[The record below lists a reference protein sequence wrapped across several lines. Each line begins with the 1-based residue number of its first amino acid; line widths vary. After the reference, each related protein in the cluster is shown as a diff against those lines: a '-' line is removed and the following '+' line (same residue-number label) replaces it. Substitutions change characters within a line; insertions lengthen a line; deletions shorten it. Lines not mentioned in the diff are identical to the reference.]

1 MLLNQFKVVRSIPLA
16 AFSANPLSMCDMTSL
31 SAALNQA
38 LHSPQPADL
47 VALQEA
53 LLLQETTAS
62 ADQATVER
70 GLEVAGEFY
79 AYLSQ
84 VQSAL
89 TARQFS
95 ELASWLDI
103 GAVGAVAF
111 EHIVTTHGGS
121 LAELATAAL
130 SETLMVLAS
139 RQYVKAWDVE
149 SRVVHDHAAWYL
161 RQALWRLSQERQ
173 AQLSPEARLA
183 ALRQILAPVADPAV
197 PAAGKL
203 LLLGRLFQV
212 LLLVIVGPLAA
223 AEA

>member
-1 MLLNQFKVVRSIPLA
+1 M
-16 AFSANPLSMCDMTSL
+16 FSLGD
-31 SAALNQA
+31 ALYRA

-47 VALQEA
+47 ITLQEA
-53 LLLQETTAS
+53 LLLYETGTGAS
-62 ADQATVER
+62 QAAVEG
-70 GLEVAGEFY
+70 GLEVTGEFY

-111 EHIVTTHGGS
+111 EHILTTQRGS

-149 SRVVHDHAAWYL
+149 SRVVHDRASWYL

-173 AQLSPEARLA
+173 PQVEPEARLA
-183 ALRQILAPVADPAV
+183 ALRQVLAPVADPGL

-203 LLLGRLFQV
+203 LLLGRLFQA
-212 LLLVIVGPLAA
+212 LLVVTVGPLAA
-223 AEA
+223 AEAQR